1 MIGMTNSATAS
12 PPKRKVNSWLVRY
25 GKKQRKWINPY
36 IKKHSKIGD
45 AAVFDRSLFPWMSEL
60 EADWEAI
67 RDEALA
73 VLKHRDA
80 IPPLAKISPDHKN
93 LDEQNKW
100 RSFFMWA
107 YGFRIDQNCDRC
119 PRTTQALKAVPGLRT
134 AMFSIHDPGMA
145 IPPHK
150 GVTAGMCVFHLGLK
164 TPKDT
169 ANCAIR
175 VDDQIV
181 SWKEGE
187 AFVFDDTKEHE
198 TWNRTDEER
207 VILLVQFDRPV
218 KFPGNIVASLFFH
231 AVRRSSFV
239 GTARK
244 QLGNWEN
251 TFRQFEKADE

>member
-1 MIGMTNSATAS
+1 MTNSATAS

-207 VILLVQFDRPV
+207 VILLVQFDRPM